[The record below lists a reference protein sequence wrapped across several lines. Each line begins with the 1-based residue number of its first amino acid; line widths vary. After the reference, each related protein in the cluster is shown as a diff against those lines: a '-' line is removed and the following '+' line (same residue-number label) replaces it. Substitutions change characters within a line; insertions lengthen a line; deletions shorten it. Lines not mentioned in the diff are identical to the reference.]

1 MATCSTFGLDDAM
14 NTLESV
20 GSMGIKRNEK
30 HCRQRQYFGES
41 KTVFHVFL
49 IGYDVKK
56 MLIIT
61 KGTIGRYIG
70 AKIRYFFWFFYVFSS
85 FFRLN
90 FQKFLKI
97 MKLER
102 N

>member
-1 MATCSTFGLDDAM
+1 M
-14 NTLESV
+14 
-20 GSMGIKRNEK
+20 
-30 HCRQRQYFGES
+30 
-41 KTVFHVFL
+41 FHVFW
-49 IGYDVKK
+49 IDYDVKK
-56 MLIIT
+56 DVKSKRLIQL
-61 KGTIGRYIG
+61 GYIG
-70 AKIRYFFWFFYVFSS
+70 AKFRYFFWFFYVFSS